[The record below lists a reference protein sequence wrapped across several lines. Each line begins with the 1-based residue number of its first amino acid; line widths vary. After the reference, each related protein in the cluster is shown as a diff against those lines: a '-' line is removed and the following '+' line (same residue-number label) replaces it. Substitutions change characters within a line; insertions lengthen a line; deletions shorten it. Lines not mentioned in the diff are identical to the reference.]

1 MVWTKLGLTR
11 QRLLNVQ
18 PKMPHRPQLGKRHY
32 LIAGGAVLLAAALGS
47 SAVAKWGNSSDP
59 VTVPEHTRIHVV
71 LDQAVS
77 TNTRPGHHFRAS
89 VSKPVVI
96 EGKTVIPKGAHAE
109 GVVVEA
115 KKAGRVKGRPQLLL
129 ALESVDVNGQN
140 YPVRTYSFRELGP
153 RHLKHHLLW
162 IGGGAGGGVLIG
174 ALAGG
179 GMGAAIGGPVG
190 AAAGT
195 TVALITAKRDV
206 KLRPE
211 TPLTFQLSKPA
222 TINVKG

>member
-1 MVWTKLGLTR
+1 VRG
-11 QRLLNVQ
+11 
-18 PKMPHRPQLGKRHY
+18 
-32 LIAGGAVLLAAALGS
+32 
-47 SAVAKWGNSSDP
+47 SDP

-71 LDQAVS
+71 LDQTVATS
-77 TNTRPGHHFRAS
+77 ERPGRHFRATIS
-89 VSKPVVI
+89 QPVVI

-115 KKAGRVKGRPQLLL
+115 KEAGRIKGRPQLLL
-129 ALESVDVNGQN
+129 ALQSVDVDGQN
-140 YPVRTYSFRELGP
+140 YPVHTLASREVG
-153 RHLKHHLLW
+153 RSHMKHHLLW

-179 GMGAAIGGPVG
+179 ATGAAIGGPVG

-195 TVALITAKRDV
+195 TVALVTAKRDM

-211 TPLTFQLSKPA
+211 TPLTFRLAQPA
-222 TINVKG
+222 TINVKS